1 MDPTIWS
8 LKGWCHSSEC
18 DLDFY
23 PSLPLYISAEPLTG
37 TIAHP
42 WTVIPVLSSYCLD
55 PSWDPAGTLEF
66 VQGTNSAE
74 DLPQTLRG
82 TQSACTN
89 LIQSTLVPLR
99 KKKKKRQ
106 IVSVLTWF
114 PAWTREKSSRLP
126 LYQLSWWKAGYETLW
141 WKQRTSFQEQKS
153 GGSKVS
159 PLNVAKEGLSMLK
172 EALLFF

>member
-99 KKKKKRQ
+99 KKKKEKTNRLSFNLVSSLDKRKVFQ
-106 IVSVLTWF
+106 TSSISAELM
-114 PAWTREKSSRLP
+114 KSRL
-126 LYQLSWWKAGYETLW
+126 WNFMMKAKDFIPGT
-141 WKQRTSFQEQKS
+141 
-153 GGSKVS
+153 KVRW
-159 PLNVAKEGLSMLK
+159 E
-172 EALLFF
+172 

>member
-1 MDPTIWS
+1 MMMDPTIWP

-18 DLDFY
+18 DLNFY
-23 PSLPLYISAEPLTG
+23 LPFPLYISPEPLTG

-55 PSWDPAGTLEF
+55 PTWDPAGT
-66 VQGTNSAE
+66 QGTSSAG

-82 TQSACTN
+82 AQSACTN
-89 LIQSTLVPLR
+89 LIQSTLVSPR
-99 KKKKKRQ
+99 GGKKRQ

-126 LYQLSWWKAGYETLW
+126 LYQLSLWKAGCEILG
-141 WKQRTSFQEQKS
+141 WKQRTSFREQKS
-153 GGSKVS
+153 RGSQVS
-159 PLNVAKEGLSMLK
+159 PLNIAKEGLSILK